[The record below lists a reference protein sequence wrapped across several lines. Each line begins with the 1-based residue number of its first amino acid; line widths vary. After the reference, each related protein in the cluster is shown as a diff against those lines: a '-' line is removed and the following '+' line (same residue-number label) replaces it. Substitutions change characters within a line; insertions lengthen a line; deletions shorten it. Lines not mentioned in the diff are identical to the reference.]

1 MKKRGSFVLVIII
14 FCFVFFPNIIY
25 AKQGCC
31 SHHGGVVG
39 CSGGRQ
45 VCADGTY
52 SPTCTCGTYN
62 SNSSN
67 SSNSSSS
74 SLGNS
79 SYKSSNS
86 NSTDD
91 SNYAG
96 IAVTGI
102 LGGLITIGIISG
114 KQDEKKAREEY
125 LKRVESERKKYNPT
139 IDEYNE
145 QLKSFINENK
155 KILNKLSKDSIVI
168 NVKINNKKTQLQTW
182 LETDVT
188 SYTYRGRT
196 YYETLSRDL
205 HFKNVGITKGS
216 FELHRSDIFNFNN
229 LITTSAKNVKIYDSN
244 QNIRKYF
251 DFRADKLTSTNIK
264 RSKKIVNKENKNIV
278 VLIIEEK
285 NDKLIKIEMDLYN
298 IKKFAMICGNIE
310 IIEE

>member
-45 VCADGTY
+45 ACADGTY

-62 SNSSN
+62 SNSS
-67 SSNSSSS
+67 SSSF
-74 SLGNS
+74 GNS
-79 SYKSSNS
+79 SYKPSNS

-91 SNYAG
+91 SKYTG
-96 IAVTGI
+96 IAVIGI
-102 LGGLITIGIISG
+102 LGGLITLGIISE
-114 KQDEKKAREEY
+114 KQDAKKAREEY

-139 IDEYNE
+139 VDEYNE
-145 QLKSFINENK
+145 QLTNFINENK
-155 KILNKLSKDSIVI
+155 EILNKLSKNSIVI
-168 NVKINNKKTQLQTW
+168 NVKINNIKTQLQTW

-205 HFKNVGITKGS
+205 YFKNVGITKGS
-216 FELHRSDIFNFNN
+216 FELYRSDIFNFNN

-244 QNIRKYF
+244 KNIRKYF
-251 DFRADKLTSTNIK
+251 DFRANKITSTNIK
-264 RSKKIVNKENKNIV
+264 RSKKIVNKESKNIV
-278 VLIIEEK
+278 MLIIEEK
-285 NDKLIKIEMDLYN
+285 NDKLIKIEIDLYN
-298 IKKFAMICGNIE
+298 IKKLAMICGNIE

>member
-1 MKKRGSFVLVIII
+1 M
-14 FCFVFFPNIIY
+14 
-25 AKQGCC
+25 
-31 SHHGGVVG
+31 
-39 CSGGRQ
+39 
-45 VCADGTY
+45 CADGTY
-52 SPTCTCGTYN
+52 SPTCTCGSYN
-62 SNSSN
+62 SN

-74 SLGNS
+74 SSGNS

-86 NSTDD
+86 NSSDD
-91 SNYAG
+91 SKYAG

-102 LGGLITIGIISG
+102 LGGLITLGIISE
-114 KQDEKKAREEY
+114 KQDAKKAREEY
-125 LKRVESERKKYNPT
+125 LERVESERKKYNPT

-145 QLKSFINENK
+145 QLLNFINKNK
-155 KILNKLSKDSIVI
+155 EILNKLSKNSIVI

-216 FELHRSDIFNFNN
+216 FELYRSDIFNFNN
-229 LITTSAKNVKIYDSN
+229 LITTSAKNVKIYDLN

-251 DFRADKLTSTNIK
+251 DFRADKITSTNIK
-264 RSKKIVNKENKNIV
+264 RSKKIVNKENNNIV
-278 VLIIEEK
+278 MLIIEEK
-285 NDKLIKIEMDLYN
+285 NDKLIKIEIDLYN
-298 IKKFAMICGNIE
+298 IKKLAMICGNIE

>member
-1 MKKRGSFVLVIII
+1 MVIII
-14 FCFVFFPNIIY
+14 FCFIIFPNIIY

-39 CSGGRQ
+39 CSSGRQ

-62 SNSSN
+62 SNSS
-67 SSNSSSS
+67 S
-74 SLGNS
+74 SLSGNS

-86 NSTDD
+86 NSSDD
-91 SNYAG
+91 SKYAG

-102 LGGLITIGIISG
+102 LGGLITLGIIFE
-114 KQDEKKAREEY
+114 KQDAKKAREEY

-145 QLKSFINENK
+145 QLINFINKNK
-155 KILNKLSKDSIVI
+155 EILNKLSKNSII
-168 NVKINNKKTQLQTW
+168 MDVKINNKKTKLQTW

-188 SYTYRGRT
+188 SYTYRGKT

-205 HFKNVGITKGS
+205 YFKNVGITKGS
-216 FELHRSDIFNFNN
+216 FELYRSDIFNFNN
-229 LITTSAKNVKIYDSN
+229 MIITSAENVKIYDSN
-244 QNIRKYF
+244 KNIRKYF
-251 DFRADKLTSTNIK
+251 DLRADKITSTNIK

-278 VLIIEEK
+278 MLIIDDKNEK
-285 NDKLIKIEMDLYN
+285 NDKIIKIEIDLYN
-298 IKKFAMICGNIE
+298 IKKLATICGNIA

>member
-1 MKKRGSFVLVIII
+1 MKKRGNFILVIII
-14 FCFVFFPNIIY
+14 FYFIFFPNIIY

-45 VCADGTY
+45 VCADGSY

-67 SSNSSSS
+67 SSSS

-79 SYKSSNS
+79 SYKPSNS

-91 SNYAG
+91 SKYAG

-102 LGGLITIGIISG
+102 LGGLITLGIISE
-114 KQDEKKAREEY
+114 KQDAKKAREEY
-125 LKRVESERKKYNPT
+125 LERVESERKKYNPT

-145 QLKSFINENK
+145 QLLNFINKNK
-155 KILNKLSKDSIVI
+155 EILNKLSKNSIVI
-168 NVKINNKKTQLQTW
+168 NVKINNMKTQLQTW

-205 HFKNVGITKGS
+205 YFKNVGITKGS
-216 FELHRSDIFNFNN
+216 FELYRSDIFNFNN
-229 LITTSAKNVKIYDSN
+229 LITTSTKNVKIYDSN
-244 QNIRKYF
+244 KNIRKYF
-251 DFRADKLTSTNIK
+251 ELRADKITSRNIK
-264 RSKKIVNKENKNIV
+264 RSKKVVNKKNKYMV
-278 VLIIEEK
+278 MLIIEEK
-285 NDKLIKIEMDLYN
+285 SDKIIKVEIDLYN
-298 IKKFAMICGNIE
+298 LKKLASICGNIA